1 LSILWQ
7 ATCEKVPSNYGSIFR
22 DCSQALPNWESAVRE
37 AIEESFAFLL
47 IASPDSRRSPY
58 VRSELLLAQAREL
71 PIYALWAAGESWI
84 DSIPMSLA
92 HIQYLDFR
100 DRAYAD
106 GLHTL
111 IEELPGSVPRSQNI
125 SYINRSIKD
134 LPIMRFAKGCP
145 DPKYSSKRSW
155 GLRWLPLNCG
165 PRIAANDKTVR

>member
-1 LSILWQ
+1 MPFLETIRRAFVSYSRQDHKFVDTLASELRKSTFELWVDFQ
-7 ATCEKVPSNYGSIFR
+7 GLQPGTP
-22 DCSQALPNWESAVRE
+22 DWESAVRE

-111 IEELPGSVPRSQNI
+111 IGELSGFGAAIPKHFIYKSF
-125 SYINRSIKD
+125 YK
-134 LPIMRFAKGCP
+134 RFAYNEVRQGLSR
-145 DPKYSSKRSW
+145 PK
-155 GLRWLPLNCG
+155 
-165 PRIAANDKTVR
+165 V